1 MKHAIVCG
9 AGGFIGHHLVKR
21 LKAENYCIRA
31 IDRKKPEF
39 ESSPADE
46 FLTYDLRW
54 LSPSDWMLQGAD
66 EIYQLAAEMGG
77 MGFIGDPK
85 NDAMIMHNST
95 RIHLN
100 ILEAARRQK
109 VQPKVF
115 FSSSACVYSDP
126 DPAIV
131 YAKLVTPA
139 VGYALREDDAYPAEP
154 DSEYGWEKLYAERLY
169 AAYGRCYGLQTRIA
183 RIHNCYGPLGTWRG
197 GREKAPAALCRKVA
211 EAPEGGTLEIWG
223 DGSQTRSFMFIDD
236 CIEGIRRIMEGGY
249 ARPFNLGSSELV
261 SIQGLAGMIMRI
273 ANKLQNL
280 ACVTG
285 ADKPIGVQG
294 RNSDNTLIH
303 ELLGWE
309 PATKLYD
316 GLLQTYPWIAEQ
328 VALAREPASL

>member
-1 MKHAIVCG
+1 MRHAIVCG
-9 AGGFIGHHLVKR
+9 AAGFIGFHLVNR
-21 LKAENYCIRA
+21 LKDEGYCVRA

-39 ESSPADE
+39 GPVSADE
-46 FLTYDLRW
+46 FLIYDLRW
-54 LSPSDWMLQGAD
+54 LSPADWMLQGAD

-77 MGFIGDPK
+77 MGFIGDPA
-85 NDAMIMHNST
+85 NDAMIMYNST

-100 ILEAARRQK
+100 ILEAAQRQK
-109 VQPKVF
+109 IQPKVF
-115 FSSSACVYSDP
+115 FSSSACVYP
-126 DPAIV
+126 DYDQIH
-131 YAKLVTPA
+131 LS
-139 VGYALREDDAYPAEP
+139 EEHAYPAHP

-169 AAYGRCYGLQTRIA
+169 AAYSRCYGLQTRIA

-211 EAPEGGTLEIWG
+211 EASVGGMLEIWG
-223 DGSQTRSFMFIDD
+223 DGSQTRSFMFIGD

-261 SIQGLAGMIMRI
+261 SILGLAQMIVEI
-273 ANKLQNL
+273 AHKPLHI
-280 ACVTG
+280 AFATG

-328 VALAREPASL
+328 VALATAPASL